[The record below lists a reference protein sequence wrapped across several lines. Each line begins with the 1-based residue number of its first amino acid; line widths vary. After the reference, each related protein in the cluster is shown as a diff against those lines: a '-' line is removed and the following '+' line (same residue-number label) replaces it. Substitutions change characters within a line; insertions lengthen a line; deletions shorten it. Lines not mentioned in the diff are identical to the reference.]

1 MLAMASLVMSFLL
14 KLLEVAMKTKT
25 GTAGVGGGV
34 AALGIAA
41 VSWAVCK
48 AKELW
53 NLSEEVGTERGKGLF
68 LFSWLSPSVIAKNH
82 ENVIAWIKLQG
93 PEVQQQYKEA
103 LGF

>member
-1 MLAMASLVMSFLL
+1 MLALASLVMSFLL
-14 KLLEVAMKTKT
+14 KLIEVAMKTKT

-34 AALGIAA
+34 AALGFAA
-41 VSWAVCK
+41 VGWAVCK
-48 AKELW
+48 ELW
-53 NLSEEVGTERGKGLF
+53 HLSEEVGAERGKGLF